1 MYALTLIAVRQ
12 TTFFLRLFLI
22 IILPQRY
29 QLSKNGMMNLF
40 KRRLMNLGGWTD
52 ISEDGSI
59 FQISCTD
66 AHNLTIHIASAS
78 VSYLNVIR
86 SVSLLC

>member
-1 MYALTLIAVRQ
+1 
-12 TTFFLRLFLI
+12 
-22 IILPQRY
+22 
-29 QLSKNGMMNLF
+29 
-40 KRRLMNLGGWTD
+40 MNLGGWTD
-52 ISEDGSI
+52 ILEDGSI